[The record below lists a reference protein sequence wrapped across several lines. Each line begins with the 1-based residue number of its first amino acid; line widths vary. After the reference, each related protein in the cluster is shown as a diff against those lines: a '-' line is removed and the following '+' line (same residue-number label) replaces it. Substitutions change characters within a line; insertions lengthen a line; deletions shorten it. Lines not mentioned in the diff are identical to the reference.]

1 MEVLSKIEASI
12 DFNEEDL
19 PPDILKNL
27 NQKIKN
33 ILNEIDGMLDDS
45 TGEIIRDG
53 YKIAIIGPPN
63 SGKSSFLNML
73 VKRQAAIVS
82 SVKGTTR
89 DIIEVKYQ
97 INNYPVILTDTAGIR
112 RTKNKIEKTGVALA
126 LSASKE
132 SNLDIVILD
141 GTQSQIP
148 NDIKSLIGNKS
159 LVIINKKDK
168 KNYNAKKLTKLLK
181 FMKTKAII
189 EISIKDNDGID
200 KLQKT
205 LIKIVSGIDTVQ
217 STTLI
222 SRARHRVLLKKCSKC
237 LNDYLNNDFKKNPE
251 IAAADLQLASNNLGH
266 IVGFIGVEEILG
278 RIFKD
283 FCIGK

>member
-1 MEVLSKIEASI
+1 
-12 DFNEEDL
+12 
-19 PPDILKNL
+19 
-27 NQKIKN
+27 
-33 ILNEIDGMLDDS
+33 
-45 TGEIIRDG
+45 
-53 YKIAIIGPPN
+53 
-63 SGKSSFLNML
+63 ML

-181 FMKTKAII
+181 FMKSKAII

-237 LNDYLNNDFKKNPE
+237 LNDYLNNDLKKNPE
-251 IAAADLQLASNNLGH
+251 IGAADLQLASNNLGH